1 MRRTA
6 PALLAL
12 AMAAGLGGGLFY
24 TWVLDPVQLG
34 NSTTDSLRSQDKLVY
49 LALFGDL
56 YACEQDMEQV
66 EARLAELDID
76 ADGPGLTGHI
86 EQYLDGG
93 GRPEDV
99 RHLARL
105 AEALGASGGVLS
117 VFASAATPSPGWTPT
132 TRPQPGASPTPAPSA
147 TPAPSYRLVEKTAI
161 CANPGWPGQIAI
173 WVQDMQGNELGGIEI
188 VVSWPTG
195 QDRFF
200 TGLRPAEG
208 TGYAD
213 FAMSPDVEYE
223 VALADVK
230 GDVAQGLTSNLP
242 PGTCPT
248 GTVALN
254 WRLVFEE
261 SQ

>member
-6 PALLAL
+6 LVLLVVAT
-12 AMAAGLGGGLFY
+12 AAGLAGGLFY

-34 NSTTDSLRSQDKLVY
+34 NSTPDSLRSQAKVVY

-56 YACEQDMEQV
+56 YACERDMEQAR
-66 EARLAELDID
+66 ARLAELDIE
-76 ADGPGLTGHI
+76 ADGPVLTGFI

-99 RHLARL
+99 RHLAHL
-105 AEALGASGGVLS
+105 TEALGASGGVLS

-132 TRPQPGASPTPAPSA
+132 TRPQPGVSPTPAPSA
-147 TPAPSYRLVEKTAI
+147 TPAPSFRLVEKTAI
-161 CANPGWPGQIAI
+161 CANPGRTGQIAI
-173 WVQDMQGNELGGIEI
+173 WVQDIQGKELAGIEI

-200 TGLRPAEG
+200 TGLRPAQG

-213 FAMSPDVEYE
+213 FSMSPNVEYE
-223 VALADVK
+223 VALADYK
-230 GDVAQGLTSNLP
+230 GDVAQGLTSSLP

-248 GTVALN
+248 GTMALN
-254 WRLVFEE
+254 WRLVFEKK
-261 SQ
+261 